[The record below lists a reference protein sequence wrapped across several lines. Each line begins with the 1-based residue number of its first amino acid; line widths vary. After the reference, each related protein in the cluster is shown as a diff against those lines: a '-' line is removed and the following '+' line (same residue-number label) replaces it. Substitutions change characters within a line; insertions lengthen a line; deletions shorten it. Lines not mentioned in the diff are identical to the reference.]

1 MSINARYS
9 RNDLFED
16 MSYNLVFRP
25 GLSTDR
31 SVFTG
36 HKKIRDNIS
45 IRVLYV
51 CIFYFHT

>member
-31 SVFTG
+31 SVCTG